1 MTSLSKL
8 LPCQTKTMKGN
19 LVSIVTILHKGI
31 YFEVLVVVFLG
42 MPISLKC
49 NVLIFCQFIALKIE
63 KVAPDNMNES
73 MTSPSLASGNGYDT
87 DMLIKASERVEAEA
101 ALQKITKKRL
111 IIDDDDS
118 DTSGVDSNDSNLLVN
133 NLVGSLVSNSVSK
146 DVIEGM
152 IIF

>member
-1 MTSLSKL
+1 MTSLSKSL
-8 LPCQTKTMKGN
+8 QCQTKTMKGN

-73 MTSPSLASGNGYDT
+73 MTSPHWPAVM
-87 DMLIKASERVEAEA
+87 DMIL
-101 ALQKITKKRL
+101 TC
-111 IIDDDDS
+111 
-118 DTSGVDSNDSNLLVN
+118 
-133 NLVGSLVSNSVSK
+133 
-146 DVIEGM
+146 
-152 IIF
+152 

>member
-8 LPCQTKTMKGN
+8 LQCQTKTMKGN

-73 MTSPSLASGNGYDT
+73 MTSPSSASGNGFDT

-101 ALQKITKKRL
+101 ALQKNYKK
-111 IIDDDDS
+111 
-118 DTSGVDSNDSNLLVN
+118 TAHN
-133 NLVGSLVSNSVSK
+133 
-146 DVIEGM
+146 
-152 IIF
+152 